1 MYMVLLN
8 QIGVWLIKSALSWLV
23 AVQII
28 WSCLIE
34 QAGITE
40 TGNRAN
46 LICTVEREVLSVTS
60 IVAKTGFLVI
70 KKMEVGLIGTAPV
83 VMRIFSEIHKGAV
96 MILVTHMSGRA
107 EAQALYGARCL
118 VLAMG

>member
-60 IVAKTGFLVI
+60 IVARIGFLVI

-83 VMRIFSEIHKGAV
+83 VMRIF
-96 MILVTHMSGRA
+96 
-107 EAQALYGARCL
+107 
-118 VLAMG
+118 